1 MTSSK
6 DFFIKVSVDYYLD
19 KRRLLKNGKY
29 PLKIRIYDTIQQQNY
44 FLKTRFELTEEENI
58 KDVRTSNKK
67 IYIALRNE
75 LDENLQN
82 CRNLVKTIEPFDFG
96 ILKQKYLNKKI
107 VLNSIKYFFDE
118 KNQELIKSGRIGT
131 YNTYKD
137 TLRSVELFLIHRNK
151 NINSLSFDDINLKW
165 VKDFESFIIH
175 TRNCSINT
183 AGIYLRNL
191 RAIYN
196 EAIKQNAA
204 DRDKYPF
211 GKFQYTIKTQ
221 KKIKHIF
228 SKAEIE
234 ILEKINPK
242 NKRQEIAKDYWL
254 FSYYSCGVNFTDLA
268 YLQKKN
274 ITKDNITFIR
284 KKTTYSRTS
293 NTEIALPLHIKNK
306 AIIERLIN
314 INLNFVFGIINQDDS
329 PETQKKKIKQ
339 FNAVINSNFKKLT
352 CGKINTEK
360 ITFYNA
366 RHSWATH
373 TLHSGAPITYIQ
385 EKLGHTDIKTTS
397 LYIASLPIDLEEDYI
412 NKTFYGKA

>member
-29 PLKIRIYDTIQQQNY
+29 PLKIRIYDTIQQRNY